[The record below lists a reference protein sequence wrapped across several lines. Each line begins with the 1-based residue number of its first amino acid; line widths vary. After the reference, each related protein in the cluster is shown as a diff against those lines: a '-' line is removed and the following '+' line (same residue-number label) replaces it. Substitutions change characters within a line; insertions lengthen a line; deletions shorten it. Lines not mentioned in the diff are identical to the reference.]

1 MARRIDSSDAI
12 PLEER
17 PQSGEETK
25 ESGLVQRGSDELSSR
40 RASSHAR
47 QRGRSP
53 ERRLDKIAR
62 RAYEIYEARGGE
74 HGRDMDDWLRA
85 EREIDGE

>member
-17 PQSGEETK
+17 PQSDEETK
-25 ESGLVQRGSDELSSR
+25 KSGFVQRGSDELSSR

-47 QRGRSP
+47 QRGSSP